1 MNLAIN
7 AWRFAALNHRPA
19 RSDARKD
26 GASSAAA
33 PIKTEDRVKTRASVP
48 PRLWFMRAGLVLA
61 AYQARGAFDGCGDG
75 YGV

>member
-19 RSDARKD
+19 RSGASSD
-26 GASSAAA
+26 GASSNAAS
-33 PIKTEDRVKTRASVP
+33 IRTEDRVRTPASVP

-61 AYQARGAFDGCGDG
+61 AYQARGAMDGYSDG
-75 YGV
+75 YGA

>member
-7 AWRFAALNHRPA
+7 AWRFAALNRRPA
-19 RSDARKD
+19 RSGAATD
-26 GASSAAA
+26 GASKNADT
-33 PIKTEDRVKTRASVP
+33 IKIEDRVKTPASAP